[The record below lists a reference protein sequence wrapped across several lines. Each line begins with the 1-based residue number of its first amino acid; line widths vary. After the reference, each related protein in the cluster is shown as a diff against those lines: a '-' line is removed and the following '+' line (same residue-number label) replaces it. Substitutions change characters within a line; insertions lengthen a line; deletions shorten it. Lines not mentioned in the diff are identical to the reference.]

1 MTEKLIKT
9 PGNEKHTLQND
20 ALVIIGRIIKAYGL
34 RGEIKAESLSNISG
48 RFKSLSDITLE
59 LKSGEF
65 VKLEVEYARMSCDI
79 VILKLSGIDDR
90 DTAEKLNGAYISV
103 TLDKVAPLNESSYY
117 IFDLEG
123 MDVFDVNDT
132 KIGSVIKVEQYPAN
146 NVIIVAKETEDVM
159 IPAIKEFIVSVDIK
173 EKKITVNL
181 PDGLP
186 TYPRT

>member
-1 MTEKLIKT
+1 MIKT
-9 PGNEKHTLQND
+9 PGSEKHTLQND
-20 ALVIIGRIIKAYGL
+20 ALVTIGRIIKAYGL

-48 RFKSLSDITLE
+48 RFNSLRDITLE
-59 LKSGEF
+59 LKSGECIQ
-65 VKLEVEYARMSCDI
+65 LEVENTRISGDI

-123 MDVFDVNDT
+123 MDVFDVNNT
-132 KIGSVIKVEQYPAN
+132 RIGSVIKVEQYPAN
-146 NVIIVAKETEDVM
+146 DVIIVAKETEEVM
-159 IPAIKEFIVSVDIK
+159 IPAIKKFIVSVDIK
-173 EKKITVNL
+173 EKKIIVNL

>member
-9 PGNEKHTLQND
+9 PGSEKHTLHND
-20 ALVIIGRIIKAYGL
+20 ALVTIGRIIKAYGL

-59 LKSGEF
+59 LKSGEC
-65 VKLEVEYARMSCDI
+65 VQLEVEYTRMSGDI

-90 DTAEKLNGAYISV
+90 EAAEKLNGAYISV
-103 TLDKVAPLNESSYY
+103 TLDKVAPLNEYSYY

-123 MDVFDVNDT
+123 MDVFDVNNT

-146 NVIIVAKETEDVM
+146 DVIIVAKETEEVM
-159 IPAIKEFIVSVDIK
+159 IPAIKEFIVGVDIK